1 MRAEHL
7 KRWLETARKLEKEK
21 AEKEAPTTERVGM
34 MENGKTLAALSETEA
49 DNLTMVVDLV
59 HSAFQE
65 GNLVEEATWQ
75 AVVLIPKGKT
85 DYRGIGLVE
94 VMWKSAAA
102 ILNRQLMASITFH
115 EFLHGFLVGRGT
127 GTATLKA
134 NLLQKLAALRKE
146 VLYVIFLDLYK
157 AYDALDRSRCLDILE
172 GYGVGPQARR
182 LLQNYWRRLT
192 MVVRAGGYYRTEFKG
207 EHGVIHG
214 DPLFPPFLMWWWTW

>member
-1 MRAEHL
+1 
-7 KRWLETARKLEKEK
+7 
-21 AEKEAPTTERVGM
+21 M

-85 DYRGIGLVE
+85 DYRGIGLV
-94 VMWKSAAA
+94 
-102 ILNRQLMASITFH
+102 ASITFH